1 LFVIGTAGHVDHG
14 KSTLVKALTGI
25 DPDRLQEEKE
35 REMTI
40 DLGFAWLKLPSG
52 LEVGVIDV
60 PGHEHFIKNMLA
72 GVSGMDLV
80 LLVVAANESIKQQT
94 REHLDILDLM
104 EVPRSIVV
112 ITQSDLA
119 DPDQIALVSMEI
131 EDLIKP
137 THLAG
142 SPIVPVSALTRQGLP
157 ELITTIDKILSQTE
171 PRPDK
176 GKPRLMIDRVFSIS
190 GSGTVVTGTLVD
202 GSLAIGNE
210 IEILPGALKSRIRS
224 LQTHKNQINSVG
236 PGNRV
241 AINLVGLS
249 ANDLKRGYTLTR
261 PGWLIPTSMIDAR
274 LRLLTGPQH
283 PLKNNTEVSFHTGS
297 ADVMARV
304 RLLEND
310 EVQPGQT
317 TWVQIVL
324 KEPLV
329 VVNGDHYVIRS
340 TMDTLGGG
348 TIIDAHPEHH
358 LRRSRSET
366 VENLKTR
373 ADGKTEGTLIAILKS
388 RQPLGLADLISQSN
402 LSQDVA
408 QSAIDSLTQQGDL
421 VAIGEGKTS
430 LIYTRSAWKS
440 LIDNI
445 LEIVGDFHCKFP
457 MRSGIPKAE
466 LSSKIKMGA
475 NLNSFLQKLFAE
487 GILVEEGALL
497 RLPSHTIKLSPAQQT
512 AIDAF
517 LRQLNRNPFSPTTDI
532 VLEPDL
538 LNLMIERGQVT
549 KTTAGIIFSTSAYV
563 DMTTKILA
571 LIKKNGKITLGETR
585 DLFQT
590 SRKYAQAL
598 LEYMD
603 EKKLTK
609 RVGDDRILGE

>member
-119 DPDQIALVSMEI
+119 DQDQIALVSMEI

-202 GSLAIGNE
+202 GSLAVGNE

-224 LQTHKNQINSVG
+224 LQTHKTQINSVG

-249 ANDLKRGYTLTR
+249 ANDLKRGDTLTR
-261 PGWLIPTSMIDAR
+261 PGWLTPTSMIDAR

-310 EVQPGQT
+310 EVQPGHT

-324 KEPLV
+324 KEPLA

-358 LRRSRSET
+358 LRRTRSET

-373 ADGKTEGTLIAILKS
+373 ADGKVEGALMAILKS

-408 QSAIDSLTQQGDL
+408 QSAINSLTQQGDL

-445 LEIVGDFHCKFP
+445 LEIVGNFHRKFP

-475 NLNSFLQKLFAE
+475 NSNSFLQKLFAE

-497 RLPSHTIKLSPAQQT
+497 RLPSHTIRLSPAQQT

-517 LRQLNRNPFSPTTDI
+517 LRQLNRNPFSPSTDI
-532 VLEPDL
+532 VLEPEL
-538 LNLMIERGQVT
+538 LNLIIERGQVT
-549 KTTAGIIFSTSAYV
+549 KTTAGIIFSTSAYME
-563 DMTTKILA
+563 MTTKILA